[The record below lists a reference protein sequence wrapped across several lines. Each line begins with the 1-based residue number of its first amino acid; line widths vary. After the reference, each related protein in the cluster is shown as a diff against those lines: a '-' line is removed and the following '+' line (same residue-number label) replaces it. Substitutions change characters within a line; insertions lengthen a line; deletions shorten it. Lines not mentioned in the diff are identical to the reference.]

1 MIENYKK
8 DKFFFKSFLQVHEKL
23 LKKKINSK
31 YELGKV
37 ESNSLKIFF
46 YLFKMK
52 IKKFLSFL
60 KDNIIVKSPLIYL
73 LKEKYIY
80 DKLSREKKIKYIK
93 RSDIT
98 RMIKKISLINKKK
111 FTLNIKKI
119 TENVFILA
127 RNR

>member
-1 MIENYKK
+1 MFKEFNKFLKSKKLNKKLDYTKNLIENYKK

-80 DKLSREKKIKYIK
+80 DKLSREKK
-93 RSDIT
+93 
-98 RMIKKISLINKKK
+98 
-111 FTLNIKKI
+111 LNILKEAI
-119 TENVFILA
+119 
-127 RNR
+127 